1 MTAQSRVAYFATAGQ
16 QEFSFPH
23 AYIHRDHVKV
33 TVNGQLADKTWVNAS
48 TIKLRHA
55 AQAQDAVKIFRET
68 PVEGPIVKFQNGN
81 VLTEEELNL
90 AVRQLLFICQEMLDL
105 YGAGLGEGMVRVG
118 DRMNIPTTGDEIID
132 EIVNMALADALL
144 AEFRQRISDID
155 LNAERIIEQAL
166 QITGLTGQVNNV
178 WQAQANAANVAST
191 LRADFDGLV
200 GVVDGLVNF
209 SNGSGIATVI
219 QNEAN
224 ARITGDEVLTST
236 IALIGSANGPRT
248 AFNLNLN
255 TVMANATTTMA
266 QQLRAI
272 SAQAD
277 ANSRTIFA
285 EQIIATSNAIS
296 AQGQTISGLTT
307 NVAGVRA
314 DLINEANL
322 RSAADVATAGTLAL
336 LGANAAGNQSFIL
349 NQATTRVS
357 PTETL
362 GTRLAT
368 ISANAGTLAALINEE
383 ATARVANGVSLASQI
398 TQMATR
404 VDGANAAIAAQS
416 TAISTANSAQTAAR
430 QAQVS
435 QLQAGLNSANA
446 AITNEATTRS
456 NAIGAETTARNQQAS
471 TFQAGLNAANAAIQN
486 EATTRTNADSAL
498 ASTLAIMGVRNGP
511 GTAFTLNESAVF
523 VNGTTSLGTFMSGVD
538 NRFGSQSASIIATNQ
553 ALATANSVSAQA
565 VQGVVGTVNG
575 LSGSITSLQQ
585 VVSGPGGLMT
595 RAGLVLNNN
604 GHITGWSLH
613 NNGNSGALNV
623 VADNFGFT
631 SPNGGEPVKVFEMNG
646 SKVRFNV
653 NTEIYGDLIV
663 TGSIN
668 GNRMVENTITGVAG
682 AYDAAT
688 ITLSG
693 STPKRVQGVWLNIEK
708 TTSPIDIDFNCFA
721 LWRHDAGGSFTA
733 YAQLVRSRDLTG
745 GTVLL
750 SIPIFGSGMANDTW
764 QGAIP
769 IRYLDRP
776 GETGNWHYY
785 VQIFTNV
792 SNMTVQSV
800 SSRYGMV
807 TELKTNNVVIGT
819 GTGAGTGTGGSGDNG
834 GGGGGGG
841 GGDNPPYDPPGGG
854 GLYPDQPI
862 LTQY

>member
-1 MTAQSRVAYFATAGQ
+1 MAYFATTGQ
-16 QEFSFPH
+16 QEFDFAHP
-23 AYIHRDHVKV
+23 YIHRDHVSV
-33 TVNGQLADKTWVNAS
+33 TVNGQIAAKTWVTGS
-48 TIKLRHA
+48 TIRLSRPC
-55 AQAQDAVKIFRET
+55 QAQDAVKIIRET
-68 PVEGPIVKFQNGN
+68 PVDGPIVKFQNGN

-105 YGAGLGEGMVRVG
+105 YGAGLGEGMIRVG

-132 EIVNMALADALL
+132 QIISMALADQLL

-155 LNAERIIEQAL
+155 LNAEAIIQQAL
-166 QITGLTGQVNNV
+166 QITGLSGQVNNV
-178 WQAQANAANVAST
+178 WQAQANAANVVSS
-191 LRADFDGLV
+191 LRSDFDGLV
-200 GVVDGLVNF
+200 SVVDALANVGD
-209 SNGSGIATVI
+209 GTGIATVI

-224 ARITGDEVLTST
+224 ARIQADNAIVDTLS
-236 IALIGSANGPRT
+236 LIGAANGPRT
-248 AFNLNLN
+248 AFTLNFN
-255 TVMANATTTMA
+255 TLMANATATMN
-266 QQLRAI
+266 QYMRAI

-296 AQGQTISGLTT
+296 AQGQTISGLST

-322 RSAADVATAGTLAL
+322 RSTADVATAGTLAL
-336 LGANAAGNQSFIL
+336 LGANASGNQSFIL

-362 GTRLAT
+362 GSRLAT
-368 ISANAGTLAALINEE
+368 ISANAGTLTALINEE

-398 TQMATR
+398 NQMATR

-435 QLQAGLNSANA
+435 QLQSGLNSANSAISQEASTRSTANSAQTAAREAMASTFTAGLNSANA
-446 AITNEATTRS
+446 AIQQEASTRS
-456 NAIGAETTARNQQAS
+456 QADGAM
-471 TFQAGLNAANAAIQN
+471 AA
-486 EATTRTNADSAL
+486 
-498 ASTLAIMGVRNGP
+498 TLAIMGVQAG
-511 GTAFTLNESAVF
+511 GGSTFILNENSVY
-523 VNGTTSLGTFMSGVD
+523 VNGTTTLGTFRSGID
-538 NRFGSQSASIIATNQ
+538 SRFGQQSAAIIATNQ
-553 ALATANSVSAQA
+553 ALATANSVSASA
-565 VQGVVGTVNG
+565 IQGVVASLNG
-575 LSGSITSLQQ
+575 ANASITNLQQ

-604 GHITGWSLH
+604 NHVIGWSLN
-613 NNGNSGALNV
+613 NNGLTGGFNV
-623 VADNFGFT
+623 VADDFGFT
-631 SPNGGEPVKVFEMNG
+631 APGGGAPVKVFEMNAG
-646 SKVRFNV
+646 KVRFNA
-653 NTEIYGDLIV
+653 NTEIFGDLIV

-688 ITLSG
+688 ITLTG
-693 STPKRVQGVWLNIEK
+693 STPMRVQGVWLNIEK

-733 YAQLVRSRDLTG
+733 FAQLVRSRGLTG

-807 TELKTNNVVIGT
+807 TELKTNNVTIGT
-819 GTGAGTGTGGSGDNG
+819 GTGAGSGTGGSGDT
-834 GGGGGGG
+834 GGGGGG
-841 GGDNPPYDPPGGG
+841 GGDLPPYDPPGGG
-854 GLYPDQPI
+854 GIYPDQPTI
-862 LTQY
+862 DP